1 MHLQLPIDHNQS
13 ELDINMKSKTLKL
26 IDNCLRII
34 KEEGEMPDMNQEPQ
48 QDVQDVTQ
56 SAPSETMP
64 MSSEGEDK
72 YISDMIDAALFEP
85 SSEQSNTLLNL
96 QSQMQMKKYTNARE
110 EILPS
115 LLGIISSSTSGGD
128 FKKQLNKIN

>member
-1 MHLQLPIDHNQS
+1 
-13 ELDINMKSKTLKL
+13 MKSKTLKL